1 MQPWA
6 LITPASRGIGFAL
19 TRRVLQT
26 TSVPVVA
33 TSRKDQDQTKENLLE
48 GLKGVDESRLT
59 VLKLD
64 VLGGSCYIAD
74 NIAS

>member
-26 TSVPVVA
+26 TNVPVIA
-33 TSRKDQDQTKENLLE
+33 TSRNDQDQTKLKLLE
-48 GLKGVDESRLT
+48 GLKDVDKSRLT

-64 VLGGSCYIAD
+64 VLGQSYCSLIPT
-74 NIAS
+74 

>member
-26 TSVPVVA
+26 TNVPVVA
-33 TSRKDQDQTKENLLE
+33 TSRKDQEQVKEKLLQ
-48 GLKGVDESRLT
+48 GLKDVDESRLT

-64 VLGGSCYIAD
+64 VLGGSSQSLIV
-74 NIAS
+74 S